1 MTNARILEL
10 LKIERECV
18 SRNGQ
23 CDRDCAKCDLVQID
37 SDLIEMYGNAIE
49 LYQEIVEG
57 KAVVWKGWNAA
68 MEPDNRTPIAVVDRH
83 RKLGFA
89 PPLDI

>member
-37 SDLIEMYGNAIE
+37 SDLIEMYDNAIE
-49 LYQEIVEG
+49 LYQKIVEG
-57 KAVVWKGWNAA
+57 RAVVLRDEDIRD
-68 MEPDNRTPIAVVDRH
+68 MRSVISSSE
-83 RKLGFA
+83 RKYT
-89 PPLDI
+89 LDDLWRLLSI